1 MKKPITI
8 VLITVLILAV
18 MSCGLV
24 DRFTTG
30 GVEKLQ
36 RAEALWPDVPQ
47 MDGLEH
53 SDLELPMTGKLLIKW
68 ALDNMWRLNKEG
80 EDTAPV
86 SGDWVVFSSANQPA
100 DVQAYYTTERM
111 TSFGN
116 WEANK
121 KMTCID
127 GKDKGWPGILCA
139 YQKKDG
145 TKDVGLLI
153 FAGKDE
159 KSQKTNVFF
168 LRLEGEHMINSNS
181 TKQQMK
187 N

>member
-1 MKKPITI
+1 MKKPISI
-8 VLITVLILAV
+8 LFVAALMLAV
-18 MSCGLV
+18 MACGLV
-24 DRFTTG
+24 NRFTTG

-53 SDLELPMTGKLLIKW
+53 SDLELPLTGKLLIKY

-80 EDTAPV
+80 EDKTPV
-86 SGDWVVFSSANQPA
+86 EGDWVVFSSSNQPT
-100 DVQAYYTTERM
+100 DVQAYYTNDRM

-116 WEANK
+116 WETSK
-121 KMTCID
+121 KSTCVD
-127 GKDKGWPGILCA
+127 GKDKGWPGVVCA

-145 TKDVGLLI
+145 TNDVGLLI
-153 FAGKDE
+153 FAAKDD

-181 TKQQMK
+181 NKQ
-187 N
+187 

>member
-1 MKKPITI
+1 MKKPIS
-8 VLITVLILAV
+8 VLFIASLMLAV
-18 MSCGLV
+18 MSCGLI

-53 SDLELPMTGKLLIKW
+53 SDLELPLTGKLLIKY

-80 EDTAPV
+80 EDRTPV
-86 SGDWVVFSSANQPA
+86 QGDWVVFSSPHSPA
-100 DVQAYYTTERM
+100 DVQAYYTNERM

-116 WEANK
+116 WESSK
-121 KMTCID
+121 KSTCVD
-127 GKDKGWPGILCA
+127 GKDKGWPGVLCV

-145 TKDVGLLI
+145 PKDLGLLI
-153 FAGKDE
+153 LAAKDD

-181 TKQQMK
+181 TKQ
-187 N
+187 